1 MDWNRIHPTRAIH
14 IWVEIFVIT
23 SRTRY
28 RSNQSSFYSSRFALL
43 VEMLPTETRNTSN
56 RLINGGRSSPGS
68 RRTPRTGMESLR
80 KLWRPR
86 CTRDRH
92 QMPRFYARIRDTPRK
107 FGALTWLSAMPRHKY
122 GLTTL
127 RLWRGPRQ

>member
-1 MDWNRIHPTRAIH
+1 MEPNSSHSCYSYLGRNLRHHESDSLQKQSILLLFLEIRSPRWNVTNRDTKYFESIDQ
-14 IWVEIFVIT
+14 W
-23 SRTRY
+23 RTIVTWIET
-28 RSNQSSFYSSRFALL
+28 NSSHRD
-43 VEMLPTETRNTSN
+43 
-56 RLINGGRSSPGS
+56 G
-68 RRTPRTGMESLR
+68 